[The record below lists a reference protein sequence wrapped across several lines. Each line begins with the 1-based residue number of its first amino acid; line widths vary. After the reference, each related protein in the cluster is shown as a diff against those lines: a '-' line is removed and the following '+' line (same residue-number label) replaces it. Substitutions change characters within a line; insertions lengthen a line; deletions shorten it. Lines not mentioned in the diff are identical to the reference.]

1 MLSIF
6 ILGDGPLDNA
16 MLPPL
21 IKRILNVEINPEFKA
36 WKDIRLHG
44 RSGKGGYGAKLKYA
58 VRHVKATDDLKA
70 LVAVVDQDKDKKE
83 TRIIEL
89 KKDREV
95 ERHHEIPASVGRAI
109 PHGEAWLIDDHEAIK
124 EALGLPA
131 DAQIPS
137 VKKTGNPK
145 NVLNEIHQQHKGDLQ
160 SRKDAYA
167 CIAKNVRLSRCRF
180 PEKTGFKE
188 FVEDLMKEF
197 SAIRVPSPPP
207 GEHKESEF

>member
-16 MLPPL
+16 MLPPI
-21 IKRILNVEINPEFKA
+21 IKRILDVEINPEFKA
-36 WKDIRLHG
+36 WKDIRLN
-44 RSGKGGYGAKLKYA
+44 RKSSKGGYGAKLKYA
-58 VRHVKATDDLKA
+58 VRRVKATDDLQS
-70 LVAVVDQDKDKKE
+70 LVAVVDQDKDRKK

-89 KKDREV
+89 KEAREV
-95 ERHHEIPASVGRAI
+95 ERHQGIPTSVGQAI
-109 PHGEAWLIDDHEAIK
+109 PHGEAWLIDDHEAVK
-124 EALGLPA
+124 KGLGLPA

-137 VKKTGNPK
+137 VKKPGNPK
-145 NVLNEIHQQHKGDLQ
+145 SALNDVHQQHKGDLQ

-197 SAIRVPSPPP
+197 SEIRAL
-207 GEHKESEF
+207 